1 PKTRFATLIKTRPS
15 APKKRYKKLS
25 LTPLALLHNTQPR
38 LPLSSLSLFPLQHLS
53 TRATQHHFH
62 TPIPL
67 LIQLS
72 FLSPTLAFII
82 PLQPSNKQ
90 TLAKMSSLS
99 ALRRPRP
106 LSLTAPRRIVAA
118 NLSTPRGSEHGVL
131 SSAGQR
137 GHVRWAS
144 LAHFDIGCSTPPPPP
159 PMTLEQVDKVKQ
171 TQQQHRQRQQQMQLE
186 SEQRLRQQ
194 QELQQTLAKD
204 RAMLIKQ
211 QRQRQRPGSWS
222 GTVASLK
229 AFSEVEERPIRHV
242 HLPPVREHGRSLSI
256 SYAQS
261 LSRQTPTTSSS
272 PLLNKCM
279 TGSRPKS
286 MFALKGDDQKMRL
299 STAVASSTST
309 PQSHSDATLESS
321 TDSHWDSRH
330 QGLETHQE
338 E

>member
-1 PKTRFATLIKTRPS
+1 
-15 APKKRYKKLS
+15 
-25 LTPLALLHNTQPR
+25 
-38 LPLSSLSLFPLQHLS
+38 
-53 TRATQHHFH
+53 
-62 TPIPL
+62 
-67 LIQLS
+67 
-72 FLSPTLAFII
+72 
-82 PLQPSNKQ
+82 
-90 TLAKMSSLS
+90 
-99 ALRRPRP
+99 
-106 LSLTAPRRIVAA
+106 
-118 NLSTPRGSEHGVL
+118 
-131 SSAGQR
+131 
-137 GHVRWAS
+137 
-144 LAHFDIGCSTPPPPP
+144 
-159 PMTLEQVDKVKQ
+159 MTLEQVDKVKQ

-229 AFSEVEERPIRHV
+229 AFSE
-242 HLPPVREHGRSLSI
+242 
-256 SYAQS
+256 
-261 LSRQTPTTSSS
+261 
-272 PLLNKCM
+272 CM

-330 QGLETHQE
+330 EGLETHQE